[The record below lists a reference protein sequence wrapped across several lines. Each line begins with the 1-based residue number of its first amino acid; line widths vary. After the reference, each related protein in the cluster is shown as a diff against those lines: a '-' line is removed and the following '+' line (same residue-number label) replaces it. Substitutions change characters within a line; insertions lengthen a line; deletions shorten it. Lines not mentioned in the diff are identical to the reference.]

1 MSAAALFDRVNQ
13 RLKRLL
19 AEREQMGA
27 WDHPRAPAARA
38 GGPPAERQRPAWLGG
53 DAGIA
58 DAARRAGL
66 DPAGGVAPQDR
77 RAARRAAREAVD
89 GRAPDE
95 LVAIAAVALLALLDP
110 RPPQTAAQR
119 RAAEALVQ
127 ELTRMAL
134 PWNHD
139 QAAALLPAPQLG
151 RDATA
156 QRLALEL
163 AVSAT
168 AQATAQAITRA
179 GHTGR
184 LLSVMAQTVRRPLPA
199 ASTRRLRAELCVLL
213 PHCPERSAVAVMAFI
228 TAGNWP
234 SCKAWTYRLHRELT
248 AGPPL
253 ADADI
258 RLLAHLPRATVAQE
272 PPARWRDRCREL
284 AVAGAAGTLPG
295 RLLAV
300 AVDALGSGRWKSL
313 VVDDVR
319 LLAGAAWAAVA
330 LGDRSALALVD
341 RLGVDLARVARRRQE
356 PLVAACAQVIVAAA
370 ADRRAPQDAWTALAV
385 LRQATR
391 RSSIHQQV
399 DDAVRALLV
408 RTGGIGESPTFGLDA
423 AGRLAVPVGDA
434 TAVLVVEPDAVRLRW
449 RGRRGRLV
457 TRVPAGA
464 RPLPAEEVDAL
475 RRLARA
481 ATVALTVHEPQRL
494 EWLLR
499 RGHVWEGRAWRRE
512 VLGHPLT
519 GPVARRLLWQV
530 RPGDRRSGGGVWPPH
545 DERTLAEGG
554 STRTA
559 GHPAGLGHAEP
570 DGTGWVTVR
579 PAGDGTLV
587 DSAGHVIQL
596 PVAYQARLWHPAGAN
611 GLEAEAW
618 TALGFQQPIAQL
630 SRTTYHPTPAEVAL
644 GDRSARSAG
653 HQVSRRAAAARL
665 AAHGWA
671 VDGRDRLAA
680 TLELLDGR
688 MRAVLT
694 LARPEDPALA
704 RSAASTGV
712 VAFEQRS
719 AVGAWAPL
727 PVLEVPPRM
736 FSEIMWDLDQM
747 VRAARDQTAV
757 LREQLAWLLPRLRIA
772 GRCRLEQRDLQ
783 VRGDRGTYRI
793 SLANAA
799 VYELRR
805 GRHVCIVRSGSGGD
819 VPVPGDPELD
829 GERLRLVV
837 SKAFLLAD
845 DARITDQVILSQL
858 WPV

>member
-1 MSAAALFDRVNQ
+1 VSAAALFDRVNQ

-19 AEREQMGA
+19 AERERMDA
-27 WDHPRAPAARA
+27 WDHPEDPAARA
-38 GGPPAERQRPAWLGG
+38 ARPPAQRRQPARLGG

-77 RAARRAAREAVD
+77 RAARQAARDAVN
-89 GRAPDE
+89 GRAPGE
-95 LVAIAAVALLALLDP
+95 LVAVAAVALLALLDP

-119 RAAEALVQ
+119 RAAEALVH

-168 AQATAQAITRA
+168 GQAITRA
-179 GHTGR
+179 GHAER
-184 LLSVMAQTVRRPLPA
+184 LLSAMVQAVGTPLPA
-199 ASTRRLRAELCVLL
+199 VSSRRLRAQLCVLL
-213 PHCPERSAVAVMAFI
+213 PRCPERSTIAVGAF
-228 TAGNWP
+228 TPAA
-234 SCKAWTYRLHRELT
+234 SWTSRVPWTDRLHRELT

-258 RLLAHLPRATVAQE
+258 RLLAHLPRAAVAQE
-272 PPARWRDRCREL
+272 PPAGWRDRCREL
-284 AVAGAAGTLPG
+284 AGAGPAATLPG

-300 AVDALGSGRWKSL
+300 AVDALGSGSWKSL

-330 LGDRSALALVD
+330 LGDRAALALVD
-341 RLGVDLARVARRRQE
+341 RLGADLARVARRRQE
-356 PLVAACAQVIVAAA
+356 PLVAACAQAIVAAA
-370 ADRRAPQDAWTALAV
+370 VNRRAPQDAWTALAV

-391 RSSIHQQV
+391 RSSIHEQV
-399 DDAVRALLV
+399 DGAIRTLLV

-434 TAVLVVEPDAVRLRW
+434 TAVLAVEPDAVRLHW

-494 EWLLR
+494 EWLLH
-499 RGHVWEGRAWRRE
+499 RGHVWEGRAWHRE

-519 GPVARRLLWQV
+519 GPVARQLLWQV
-530 RPGDRRSGGGVWPPH
+530 RPGDQRSGGGVWPPD
-545 DERTLAEGG
+545 DERTLADGG
-554 STRTA
+554 SARTA
-559 GHPAGLGHAEP
+559 GHPAGLHDAEA
-570 DGTGWVTVR
+570 DGIGWVTVR

-587 DSAGHVIQL
+587 DSAGRPIQL
-596 PVAYQARLWHPAGAN
+596 PVAYQARLWHPAGAD

-630 SRTTYHPTPAEVAL
+630 NRTTYHPTPAEVAS
-644 GDRSARSAG
+644 GHRSARFAG

-665 AAHGWA
+665 AAQGWA

-704 RSAASTGV
+704 RSAASTGM

-719 AVGAWAPL
+719 AAGAWAPL
-727 PVLEVPPRM
+727 PVPEVPPRM

-747 VRAARDQTAV
+747 VRAARDQTAA
-757 LREQLAWLLPRLRIA
+757 LHEQLAWLLPRLRIA
-772 GRCRLEQRDLQ
+772 HRCRLEERDLH

-799 VYELRR
+799 VYELRQ

-819 VPVPGDPELD
+819 VPVPADPELD

-858 WPV
+858 WPG